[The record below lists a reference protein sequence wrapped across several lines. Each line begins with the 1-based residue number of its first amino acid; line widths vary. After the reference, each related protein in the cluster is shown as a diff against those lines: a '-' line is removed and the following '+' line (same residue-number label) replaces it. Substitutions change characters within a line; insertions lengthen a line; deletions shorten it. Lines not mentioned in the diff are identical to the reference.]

1 MNIVIEK
8 KEKSVVEAKVE
19 FDAVEWKAAQEKAY
33 KKLAKEVTVSGFRK
47 GKAPLDIAK
56 KTINAQKAMTEAI
69 DIILPDGYE
78 QVLKENKLD
87 IIMRPEVRI
96 DSVEEDKLVITY
108 VITVRPEVKLG
119 NYKGINIEK
128 DKVVVTEEEVAAKI
142 AEIQKNSAEISAKES
157 DVLELGDIAVF
168 DFEGFVDGKA
178 FEGGKAEKYE
188 LELGSNMFIP
198 GFEDQMVG
206 LKKNQA
212 TEINV
217 KFPENYAKELAG
229 KDATFKILVHEIN
242 TKKIPEVSDDL
253 ALDANIEG
261 VSTLAELKAHLTS
274 DIEKGK
280 SHEADHAAFDKL
292 VDTITS
298 ASEVEVPQSLVE
310 EETKNSFEN
319 YKKEIEGKGIP
330 FDKYIEIVGTTVEKI
345 NEQLSGDVVK
355 NLKAMF
361 VLSAVAEENGIKVTE
376 EDVNGELANIAKQ
389 YNMEVEAVKKALESR
404 MSELTNQIF
413 SKKVTD
419 FLKSV
424 NTIA

>member
-8 KEKSVVEAKVE
+8 KEKSIVEAKVE
-19 FDAVEWKAAQEKAY
+19 FDAVEWKAAQDKAY
-33 KKLAKEVTVSGFRK
+33 AKLAKEVTVSGFRK

-78 QVLKENKLD
+78 QVLKENKFD
-87 IIMRPEVRI
+87 IIMRPEVKI

-108 VITVRPEVKLG
+108 VITVRPEVKIG
-119 NYKGINIEK
+119 NYKGITIEK
-128 DKVVVTEEEVAAKI
+128 EKVVVSEEEIATKL
-142 AEIQKNSAEISAKES
+142 AEIQKNAAEISAKES
-157 DVLELGDIAVF
+157 DVLALGDVAVF

-198 GFEDQMVG
+198 GFEEQMVG
-206 LKKNQA
+206 LKKNVA
-212 TEINV
+212 AEINV
-217 KFPENYAKELAG
+217 RFPETYAKELAG

-242 TKKIPEVSDDL
+242 TRTIPEINDDL

-261 VSTLAELKAHLTS
+261 VSNLVELKAHLS
-274 DIEKGK
+274 ADIEKEK
-280 SHEADHAAFDKL
+280 SHEANHAAFDKL
-292 VDTITS
+292 IDSIAS

-330 FDKYIEIVGTTVEKI
+330 FDKYLEIVGTTVEKI
-345 NEQLSGDVVK
+345 NEQLSEDVVK
-355 NLKAMF
+355 NLKTMF
-361 VLSAVAEENGIKVTE
+361 VLSAIAEENDIKVSN
-376 EDVNGELANIAKQ
+376 EDVESEMANIAKQ
-389 YNMEVEAVKKALESR
+389 YNMAIEDVKKALDSR
-404 MSELTNQIF
+404 TSELTNQIF
-413 SKKVTD
+413 SRKVTD